1 MESWGEDA
9 RRLDKMLHVGRQV
22 SVEGILRYNTWVAQ
36 DGSHRGSYQIRVRAG
51 LYAAFGKNKKLV
63 DLEGAK
69 AEESVKKVEASV
81 TLPKVQLQ
89 QEPLNTAPCSVNTD
103 EIPF

>member
-1 MESWGEDA
+1 
-9 RRLDKMLHVGRQV
+9 
-22 SVEGILRYNTWVAQ
+22 VEGILRYNTWAAQ
-36 DGSHRGSYQIRVRAG
+36 DGSQRGSYQIRVRAG

-69 AEESVKKVEASV
+69 AEESVKKVEAPV

-89 QEPLNTAPCSVNTD
+89 QEAVNTAPCSVNTD